1 MVQKREPGESSVRKM
16 CAVSIASSQGGMMKA
31 GPKFAVQ
38 GESMHAPE
46 EHENSPVGEVTR
58 LLRRWTEGDAQARDA
73 LAAELYGELRRI
85 AGHRMRGE
93 RADHTLQPTA
103 LVNEAWLKLARGE
116 PVDWRNRTHF
126 IAVAARAMRQIL
138 VDSGRRKRAGKRTDD
153 LAPATLWVETGAGA
167 AGRVD
172 LIDLDR
178 ALSRLETLAP
188 EQARLVELRY
198 FGGLTIDEAAE
209 VMETSPATANR
220 AWRAARA
227 WLYTRLEP
235 LEG

>member
-1 MVQKREPGESSVRKM
+1 
-16 CAVSIASSQGGMMKA
+16 
-31 GPKFAVQ
+31 
-38 GESMHAPE
+38 MHAPE
-46 EHENSPVGEVTR
+46 EHDNSPAGEVTR
-58 LLRRWTEGDAQARDA
+58 LLRRWTEGDARARDA

-85 AGHRMRGE
+85 AGHRMRDE

-116 PVDWRNRTHF
+116 PVDWRDRTHF

-153 LAPATLWVETGAGA
+153 SAASAKLWMETGVGS
-167 AGRVD
+167 VD
-172 LIDLDR
+172 LIDLDQ
-178 ALSRLETLAP
+178 ALTRLEALAP
-188 EQARLVELRY
+188 DQARLVELRY

-227 WLYTRLEP
+227 WLYARLES
-235 LEG
+235 LER